1 MLIVDIAGM
10 GDEFYVLRLNAKDFD
25 SETFLA
31 EHEEDYMDLE
41 EEGHDSLFAV
51 DGELIF
57 SVDLNGE
64 TVFETN
70 EGKIGRDIA
79 AELLI
84 GESMLS
90 WREFSEAELDE
101 VAVIWGHSGTVGN
114 MFFFNDVEEFDMSKL
129 QIYADQRPT
138 IDGTDRQLLFMGV
151 TYDGNDPDDVQLDFV
166 PKHGFWNPVIFLPE

>member
-64 TVFETN
+64 TVFET
-70 EGKIGRDIA
+70 
-79 AELLI
+79 
-84 GESMLS
+84 MLS

-129 QIYADQRPT
+129 QIYADHRPT
-138 IDGTDRQLLFMGV
+138 IDGADRQLLFMGV
-151 TYDGNDPDDVQLDFV
+151 TYNGNDPDDVQLDFV